1 MRKVLD
7 IAFAEGNRLGVPV
20 ILETDAK
27 SKCEKYVH
35 LGMELAET
43 HDLGAYDSSVMKKG
57 ETKKF
62 LRWCIAAAVYER
74 RLIRMQTEA
83 LSC

>member
-1 MRKVLD
+1 
-7 IAFAEGNRLGVPV
+7 
-20 ILETDAK
+20 
-27 SKCEKYVH
+27 
-35 LGMELAET
+35 
-43 HDLGAYDSSVMKKG
+43 MKKG

-83 LSC
+83 LSCLDDW